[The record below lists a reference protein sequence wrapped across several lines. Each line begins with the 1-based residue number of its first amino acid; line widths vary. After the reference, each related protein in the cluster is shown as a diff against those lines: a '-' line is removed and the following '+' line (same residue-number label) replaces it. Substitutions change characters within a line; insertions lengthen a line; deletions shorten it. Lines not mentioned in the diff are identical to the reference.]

1 MRSRICACNKK
12 NVKKNHRHKC
22 IRMHTYRII
31 HQSHFAI
38 AETHAKASRRRDIR
52 RSSEFFNITADLTRD
67 ASRDVIATQRASS
80 QSPLQ
85 TRLQLSLA
93 NKHHRE
99 SARGSDFANPGS
111 FPQKKK
117 NETERRHKN
126 VAILTK
132 AATKSSSQNNS
143 KNIGRNPVRTDF
155 LRRGFR
161 FFSPDSSRLC
171 FQTKIL
177 THIHCCINY
186 PRCHCSPPPS

>member
-67 ASRDVIATQRASS
+67 ASRDVIATQRTSS
-80 QSPLQ
+80 QNPLQ

-117 NETERRHKN
+117 KRNRTTTQKRRDFDKSRNEIEQPKQFQKYWAESCTDRFPAPRFSFFFRR
-126 VAILTK
+126 I
-132 AATKSSSQNNS
+132 
-143 KNIGRNPVRTDF
+143 PVDCV
-155 LRRGFR
+155 
-161 FFSPDSSRLC
+161 SRLR
-171 FQTKIL
+171 F
-177 THIHCCINY
+177 
-186 PRCHCSPPPS
+186 